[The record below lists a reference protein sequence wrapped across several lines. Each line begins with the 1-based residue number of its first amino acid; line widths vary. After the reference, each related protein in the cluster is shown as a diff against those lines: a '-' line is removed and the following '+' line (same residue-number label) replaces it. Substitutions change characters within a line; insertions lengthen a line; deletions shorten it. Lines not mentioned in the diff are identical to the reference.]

1 MLPFLN
7 LGPLGLP
14 TAPLVYIL
22 GIWLALYA
30 VDRAARRLGFDPEH
44 NYGLAATALLAG
56 FVGARLAFVLLRW
69 SSFDDNLLGIIW
81 PLTSGFN
88 ALGGVVIAVAAAFFY
103 ARWKRLP
110 LWPSLDAL
118 TPGLIIFLMTASLA
132 DLLGGPGYGTLT
144 DVSWGLT
151 QYGVRRHPVQIY
163 EILAG
168 LLALGLWWWATM
180 PRYREVSGRPALL
193 ALAVYAGG
201 RLFVEAYRDNAW
213 LALDGIR
220 VVQVISL
227 VVLLAALILLA
238 RKSLGSPAVQTGE

>member
-30 VDRAARRLGFDPEH
+30 VDRAARRLGLDPERY
-44 NYGLAATALLAG
+44 YGLAATAVLAG

-81 PLTSGFN
+81 PLTSGYN
-88 ALGGVVIAVAAAFFY
+88 AAGGVLIGAGAGFFY
-103 ARWKRLP
+103 GRWQKLP
-110 LWPSLDAL
+110 VWPSLDVL
-118 TPGLIIFLMTASLA
+118 VPGLIIFLMVISLA

-144 DVSWGLT
+144 DTPWGLT
-151 QYGVRRHPVQIY
+151 QYGVRRHPVQLY
-163 EILAG
+163 EILVG
-168 LLALGLWWWATM
+168 LMTLGMWWWATI
-180 PRYREVSGRPALL
+180 PRYRGVSGRPALL
-193 ALAVYAGG
+193 TLAVFAGG
-201 RLFVEAYRDNAW
+201 RLFVEAYRANAW
-213 LALDGIR
+213 LTVEGIR

-227 VVLLAALILLA
+227 AVLLVALILLA
-238 RKSLGSPAVQTGE
+238 RKSLRSPT